1 MPGPITLVATSF
13 EDTLNVPLDCVRN
26 QAWNPLFGI
35 ADCNG
40 NPVDLSGY
48 ALALTVAPVNYDGS
62 VGAAIWTCTT
72 FQILADGS
80 AQFAVPGTNTGALAA
95 DGSYAWFLFSTAPG
109 APGPDMV
116 LAGPLNIF
124 DAPQPAPAPIK

>member
-13 EDTLNVPLDCVRN
+13 EDTLNVSLDCVRN

-35 ADCNG
+35 TDCTG
-40 NPVDLSGY
+40 NTIDLSGY
-48 ALALTVAPVNYDGS
+48 ALALSVAPLNYGGEL
-62 VGAAIWTCTT
+62 GAAIWTCTS

-80 AQFAVPGTNTGALAA
+80 AQFAVPGTDTGELAA
-95 DGSYAWFLFSTAPG
+95 QGSYKWFLQSTAPG
-109 APGPDMV
+109 APGPDMA

>member
-26 QAWNPLFGI
+26 QTWNPLFGI

-62 VGAAIWTCTT
+62 VGAAIWTSTT
-72 FQILADGS
+72 FQLTGLGV
-80 AQFAVPGTNTGALAA
+80 AQFAVPGTDTGELAA
-95 DGSYAWFLFSTAPG
+95 QGSYKWFLQSTAPG
-109 APGPDMV
+109 APGPDIV

-124 DAPQPAPAPIK
+124 DSPQPAPAPIK